1 MPACRPASPTLGL
14 IDQDAIDTASLSSH
28 ELPSSAVPDD
38 LQVWLVPSPSAGP
51 PSVEQVAGLPGK
63 EIRELCE
70 QNSHEKDIQR
80 EGGGDVQAHGGCEA
94 APKDADAISQ
104 EPSPPTAV
112 ASAECEA
119 ESELSIPE
127 GSDPLSLVQVRDVA
141 RVRVSSF
148 SLLSIQWYSLDSSLA
163 EAPRRAASA
172 FSGTI
177 QPMPPIFRVGS
188 HLHRIFYTSNSK
200 P

>member
-1 MPACRPASPTLGL
+1 MSLGL
-14 IDQDAIDTASLSSH
+14 PLEDFAAAIGVQLPQDDSLMPVAEEMFLCRLPEGWTEHLSSKGTVYFYN
-28 ELPSSAVPDD
+28 EALDVNQAEDPRVTEGRRRILEIKSNA
-38 LQVWLVPSPSAGP
+38 A
-51 PSVEQVAGLPGK
+51 AMGLPGK
-63 EIRELCE
+63 ERRELCE

-94 APKDADAISQ
+94 APEDADAISQ
-104 EPSPPTAV
+104 EPSPPTAA

-127 GSDPLSLVQVRDVA
+127 GSDPLSL
-141 RVRVSSF
+141 
-148 SLLSIQWYSLDSSLA
+148 
-163 EAPRRAASA
+163 
-172 FSGTI
+172 GTI
-177 QPMPPIFRVGS
+177 QPMSRIFRVGS